1 MFIAI
6 NEVIINQAKH
16 SSRDKG
22 AIETFCL
29 QMLIDGALRTISVM
43 ISIKWLLD

>member
-29 QMLIDGALRTISVM
+29 LMIDGTLRTISVM